1 MTRYDHDIDHTI
13 ISYLYKNEKANFS
26 QILRHV
32 EASRPRIS
40 RKVLSS
46 HLKRLEEDKIIQRE
60 RARLG
65 YPRFYKLTKLAL
77 QQKSLGIPVLA
88 KSKRERRASV
98 LDRGDIEDPGIRTK
112 RMYQLLFFIASS
124 GAGRLKPNPK
134 PEPGDIGLYGA
145 DGKLSAYSYYKISGV
160 GASDFSVRPVE
171 IIGQAGALTDVVADL
186 SPSEISSLF
195 ELLSSADKPKL
206 IKPID
211 DIGGEI
217 RYGIA
222 NEPLKEYISDCWVL
236 FPFVRWRMEETWQ
249 YIRQP
254 LSSDEVQWY
263 EFFYGKVK
271 STSFFIRAHEIRKSS
286 KADRRIKEHY
296 TKHIRTL
303 DDSIRHHLE
312 GWRDEK
318 GTTTRPG
325 IYQKYGKNVMN
336 EYKFPAKVLLDMV
349 YPNFL
354 RKLQKDKKI

>member
-1 MTRYDHDIDHTI
+1 MTRYDHDIDDAI

-26 QILRHV
+26 EILKHV
-32 EASRPRIS
+32 EASRRRIS

-46 HLKRLEEDKIIQRE
+46 HLKRLEEDKDKIIQSE
-60 RARLG
+60 KARLG
-65 YPRFYKLTKLAL
+65 YPRFYNLTKLAL

-88 KSKRERRASV
+88 KSKRERRASA
-98 LDRGDIEDPGIRTK
+98 LDRGNIEAPGIRRK

-145 DGKLSAYSYYKISGV
+145 DGKLSAYSYYKISGL
-160 GASDFSVRPVE
+160 GASDFSVQPVE

-195 ELLSSADKPKL
+195 ERLSRAKKPQL

-217 RYGIA
+217 RYGID
-222 NEPLKEYISDCWVL
+222 NELLAEYISDCWVL
-236 FPFVRWRMEETWQ
+236 FSFVRWRMEETWQ

-254 LSSDEVQWY
+254 EKDELEWY
-263 EFFYGKVK
+263 VFFYGKSK
-271 STSFFIRAHEIRKSS
+271 TKGFFSMAQKIRKDSR
-286 KADRRIKEHY
+286 ADPKIKEYY

-312 GWRDEK
+312 GWHDEK
-318 GTTTRPG
+318 GTMTRPG
-325 IYQKYGKNVMN
+325 IYKNMGKTS
-336 EYKFPAKVLLDMV
+336 
-349 YPNFL
+349 
-354 RKLQKDKKI
+354 